1 MIRRWVPGF
10 MITIFWMLAGLL
22 LVAWQAPEETVNNRM
37 RGILSALSV
46 VYPLSLDTDR
56 LQAPEN
62 RKQVLGALDEIAA
75 NADQLSHHAEPRSDG
90 FTLISRSLAADAVN
104 ALQLFEAKNFSG
116 ARFHVDKM
124 TNTCF
129 ACHSRLPG
137 TSNPGLGRQMMDD
150 PVILKLPPRD
160 LMSVAVAARQFDT
173 ALDLGE
179 TLLSSEELSATAL
192 DLTGVID
199 DYLKIVIRVNRDLER
214 AQQTL
219 ARFRE
224 RDDLPA
230 YLGTYVDEWIQSLE
244 EVDPHKGTGRTLS
257 LARGLIQHGQVMNQY
272 PADRRG
278 LIQFMLASS
287 VLHQLS
293 ETTPSTP
300 ENASLLAEVYYLLGL
315 VETTLSRTS
324 WTSETE
330 FYLETAIRQDPK
342 SGFAR
347 DAYMLLEEY
356 LILGYTGSAGV
367 NLPEEVETYLWELQD
382 LIDRE

>member
-1 MIRRWVPGF
+1 MLDPKLLRNYLEGTAQQLARRGF
-10 MITIFWMLAGLL
+10 VLENKKLKTL
-22 LVAWQAPEETVNNRM
+22 E
-37 RGILSALSV
+37 ALSKAIQ
-46 VYPLSLDTDR
+46 TQTQE
-56 LQAPEN
+56 LQAQRNSRSKGIGKAKAAGEDIAPLLKEVEGLGEQLKAKEQELAALQEELNAILMGIPNIPHASVPAGTGEADNPEL
-62 RKQVLGALDEIAA
+62 RKWGEPPQFDF
-75 NADQLSHHAEPRSDG
+75 EPRD
-90 FTLISRSLAADAVN
+90 
-104 ALQLFEAKNFSG
+104 
-116 ARFHVDKM
+116 HV
-124 TNTCF
+124 
-129 ACHSRLPG
+129 
-137 TSNPGLGRQMMDD
+137 
-150 PVILKLPPRD
+150 
-160 LMSVAVAARQFDT
+160 
-173 ALDLGE
+173 DLGE
-179 TLLSSEELSATAL
+179 QLGQLDFETAAK
-192 DLTGVID
+192 LTGSRFSVM
-199 DYLKIVIRVNRDLER
+199 RGP
-214 AQQTL
+214 L
-219 ARFRE
+219 AR
-224 RDDLPA
+224 L
-230 YLGTYVDEWIQSLE
+230 
-244 EVDPHKGTGRTLS
+244 H
-257 LARGLIQHGQVMNQY
+257 
-272 PADRRG
+272 RG

>member
-1 MIRRWVPGF
+1 MIMTTW
-10 MITIFWMLAGLL
+10 MIVGLL
-22 LVAWQAPEETVNNRM
+22 VVAWQSPQDSVNNRM

-46 VYPLSLDTDR
+46 VYPLSLD
-56 LQAPEN
+56 LEELAAPEN
-62 RKQVLGALDEIAA
+62 RERILGALDEISA
-75 NADQLSHHAEPRSDG
+75 NADQLSHHTQPRSDG
-90 FTLISRSLAADAVN
+90 FKLISTSLSVDALD
-104 ALQLFEAKNFSG
+104 ALQLFEAENYSG
-116 ARFHVDKM
+116 TRFHIDKM

-137 TSNPGLGRQMMDD
+137 TSSLGIGRELMKEPG
-150 PVILKLPPRD
+150 VLKLPPRD
-160 LMSVAVAARQFDT
+160 RMSVAVAARQFDT

-179 TLLSSEELSATAL
+179 TLMASTEVSATAL

-199 DYLKIVIRVNRDLER
+199 DYLKIVIRVNRDLDR

-219 ARFRE
+219 ARFRG

-244 EVDPHKGTGRTLS
+244 EVDPHKDTDQTLP
-257 LARGLIQHGQVMNQY
+257 LARGLVQHGQVMNQY

-287 VLHQLS
+287 VLHQLTEPTRTS
-293 ETTPSTP
+293 P
-300 ENASLLAEVYYLLGL
+300 ENSPLLAEVYYLLGL
-315 VETTLSRTS
+315 VEATLSRTS

-330 FYLETAIRQDPK
+330 FYLETAIRQDPQ
-342 SGFAR
+342 SEFAR

-367 NLPEEVETYLWELQD
+367 HLPEEVEDYLRELQN
-382 LIDRE
+382 LIEQE

>member
-1 MIRRWVPGF
+1 
-10 MITIFWMLAGLL
+10 MITVSWMIVGLVL
-22 LVAWQAPEETVNNRM
+22 IAWQAPEDPEDTVHNRM
-37 RGILSALSV
+37 RGILSALTV
-46 VYPLSLDTDR
+46 VYPLSLDADR
-56 LQAPEN
+56 FRAPEN
-62 RKQVLGALDEIAA
+62 RERVLGALDEIAA
-75 NADQLSHHAEPRSDG
+75 NADQLSHHARFRGDG
-90 FTLISRSLAADAVN
+90 FRLISKSLATDAVN
-104 ALQLFEAKNFSG
+104 ALQLFEAKDFSG
-116 ARFHVDKM
+116 AHFHVDKM

-137 TSNPGLGRQMMDD
+137 TSTPGLGRELMKD
-150 PVILKLPPRD
+150 PAVLALPARD
-160 LMSVAVAARQFDT
+160 RMSVAVAARQFDA

-179 TLLSSEELSATAL
+179 TLMSSEEPSATTL

-214 AQQTL
+214 AQQGL

-230 YLGTYVDEWIQSLE
+230 YLTTYVDEWIQSLE
-244 EVDPHKGTGRTLS
+244 EVAPHQDSDRTLS
-257 LARGLIQHGQVMNQY
+257 LARGLVQHGQVMNQY

-293 ETTPSTP
+293 ENTPGTP
-300 ENASLLAEVYYLLGL
+300 KNAAMLAEVYYLLGM

-342 SGFAR
+342 SEFAR

-367 NLPEEVETYLWELQD
+367 SLPEEVEAYLRELQD